1 MNRNLF
7 LFFILFST
15 FNLLAQQGLEKRIPR
30 QATFVLSFNLNSLSQ
45 KVNFNDLGNYNF
57 LKKPENEQSVQANS
71 ILKELFRLP
80 DKAGISRTGKLIIF
94 PENHDSTNNLNY
106 LISVSDA
113 KAFETR
119 MTDILKTKQYEPKFK
134 KDGKIKIL
142 NHDHTMSISIAKE
155 YALISIW
162 TKPYYS
168 VYDYDEYN
176 DERNRVIQMIDSIK
190 YANMPVDTSIYV
202 PEEIPSDSI
211 AIDEVAPDEPEETEQ
226 PPSSVDDNISM
237 SVDTT
242 VAVVEPEYY
251 DNGYDNDS
259 LMKQFERRWVT
270 KRKSREDMFWAM
282 HERKM
287 TLRQKY
293 ITDMKPA
300 DGIAS
305 NAEFTKV
312 FANKDDIIYWFHYE
326 TYSQQIINYM
336 SEDYSY
342 KYSYDTAA
350 LKEKLKN
357 QPPNKLAELINNNSM
372 YGLGNFNKGEIKMNF
387 YSTFNEKIKPYI
399 QKIYSQDINP
409 EFFKYVKRD
418 NLIGLIGMS
427 VNTEAATDLYYEIL
441 RRAYESTAIPS
452 KQAIAAIEITD
463 IFLDKKVLHHT
474 LKGDAVIAFTG
485 IKSYL
490 HNYTSYEYDSLTFE
504 NRTVEKT
511 RTYYIPEFTAIMT
524 IENLNNVKRI
534 LNMIKRLEGLT
545 EISENLYTFKSRKD
559 EINGKF
565 FVAIKDN
572 LLFISNDKP
581 LATEQL
587 ATGLSTDITVGN
599 DYKSYLNNSSFGFWD
614 ASKMFKLMAEG
625 NNEQSGKPE
634 AMEKW
639 SEKINKGFFVAKP
652 MQGNTTAM
660 EVSLEMKNRENSSL
674 LELLKLFDDIY
685 VLNKFR
691 Y

>member
-1 MNRNLF
+1 MNRNL
-7 LFFILFST
+7 LLLLISFSVL
-15 FNLLAQQGLEKRIPR
+15 NLSAQQGLEKRIPAE
-30 QATFVLSFNLNSLSQ
+30 ATFVISFNLGSLAQ

-71 ILKELFRLP
+71 VLKELFRLP
-80 DKAGISRTGKLIIF
+80 DKAGISRKGKLFIF

-106 LISVSDA
+106 LISISDA

-119 MTDILKTKQYEPKFK
+119 MTDILKTKQNEPKFK
-134 KDGKIKIL
+134 KDGKVKTL
-142 NHDHTMSISIAKE
+142 NHDHKMSISIAKD

-162 TKPYYS
+162 TQPYYS

-176 DERNRVIQMIDSIK
+176 EERNRVVQMIDSIR
-190 YANMPVDTSIYV
+190 YANMPVDTTSYMEQEATPDTSSDIEDI
-202 PEEIPSDSI
+202 PEENDDIPPP
-211 AIDEVAPDEPEETEQ
+211 PDEMNNSAVPDSVVLVEETE
-226 PPSSVDDNISM
+226 
-237 SVDTT
+237 
-242 VAVVEPEYY
+242 YY
-251 DNGYDNDS
+251 NNGYDNDS
-259 LMKQFERRWVT
+259 LMKQFERRWVI
-270 KRKSREDMFWAM
+270 KRKSREDMFWAV
-282 HERKM
+282 HDRKM
-287 TLRQKY
+287 TRHQKY
-293 ITDMKPA
+293 VAELKPA

-326 TYSQQIINYM
+326 TYSQQIISFM

-350 LKEKLKN
+350 LREKLKN
-357 QPPNKLAELINNNSM
+357 QPPNKLAELLNNNSM

-387 YSTFNEKIKPYI
+387 YSTFNDKIKPYI
-399 QKIYSQDINP
+399 QKVYSNDINP

-418 NLIGLIGMS
+418 NLMGLVGMS
-427 VNTEAATDLYYEIL
+427 LNTEAATNLYYEIL
-441 RRAYESTAIPS
+441 RRAYESTAIP
-452 KQAIAAIEITD
+452 KKEAIAVIEITD
-463 IFLDKKVLHHT
+463 IFLDKNVIHHT
-474 LKGDAVIAFTG
+474 FKGDAVIAFTG

-490 HNYTSYEYDSLTFE
+490 HNYTTYEYDSLTFE

-511 RTYYIPEFTAIMT
+511 RTDYMPEFTAILT
-524 IENLNNVKRI
+524 IENLTNLKRI

-545 EISENLYTFKSRKD
+545 EISENVYSFKSRKD

-565 FVAIKDN
+565 FVVIKDN

-581 LATEQL
+581 LATEQI
-587 ATGLSTDITVGN
+587 ATGLSTDVTVGN
-599 DYKSYLNNSSFGFWD
+599 DYKSYLNSSSFGFWD

-625 NNEQSGKPE
+625 NNEKLGKPDE
-634 AMEKW
+634 LEKW

-652 MQGNTTAM
+652 MVGSVSTI

-685 VLNKFR
+685 VLNNFR